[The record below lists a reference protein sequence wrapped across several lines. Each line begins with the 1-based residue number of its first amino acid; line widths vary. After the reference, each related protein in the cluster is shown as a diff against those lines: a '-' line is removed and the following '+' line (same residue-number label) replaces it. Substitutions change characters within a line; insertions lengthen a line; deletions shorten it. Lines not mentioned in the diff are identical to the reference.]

1 MSPTDGQVVLSTL
14 APANSNN
21 KSDSNAALAANSA
34 LSVPFSCNFC
44 QRSFPRL
51 SLLKKHEQVI
61 RLGNSRDG
69 QKKLIGLGFCVF
81 FDRRTATRCR
91 SVATFACDSSS
102 TRDPAI
108 ATSNST
114 RAIRNIVAST
124 ARPPSH
130 AGQSSSFSYSMQQQ
144 TNRLEKKKIPFLIVH
159 QD

>member
-1 MSPTDGQVVLSTL
+1 MPPTDGQVVLSTPP
-14 APANSNN
+14 PANN

-51 SLLKKHEQVI
+51 SLLKKHEQVT
-61 RLGNSRDG
+61 RLRNSRDG

-130 AGQSSSFSYSMQQQ
+130 AGQSNYFSYKSRQNLQ
-144 TNRLEKKKIPFLIVH
+144 KKVGKTKTRSSLIV
-159 QD
+159 D